1 MQGYQ
6 IKSKSFSEIMDNYF
20 PEWKAI
26 RSSKT
31 KRISPSGVSMPVKLY
46 YEKQENIVEDFIEV
60 DNNILPKEWQESD
73 QIKMDTGEKK
83 SIKEKL

>member
-1 MQGYQ
+1 MQGYG

-31 KRISPSGVSMPVKLY
+31 KRISPSGISIPVKLY
-46 YEKQENIVEDFIEV
+46 YEKGEEKENDFVEV
-60 DNNILPKEWQESD
+60 DNNDLPIEWQEPE
-73 QIKMDTGEKK
+73 QTKM
-83 SIKEKL
+83 

>member
-1 MQGYQ
+1 
-6 IKSKSFSEIMDNYF
+6 MDNYF